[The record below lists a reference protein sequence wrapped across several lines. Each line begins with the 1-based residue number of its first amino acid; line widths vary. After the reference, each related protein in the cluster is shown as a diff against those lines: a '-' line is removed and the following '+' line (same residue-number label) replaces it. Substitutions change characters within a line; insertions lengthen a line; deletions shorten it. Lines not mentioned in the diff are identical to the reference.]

1 MDVVYPVNAMAFHEP
16 YGTFAT
22 GGSDGVVNI
31 WDGNNK
37 KRLFQVSEACWTGSE
52 DRTIPP
58 AGISPS
64 LFLAVGY
71 EWLSN
76 AHEH

>member
-37 KRLFQVSEACWTGSE
+37 KRLFQVGVIFVM
-52 DRTIPP
+52 DQVQVFLPR
-58 AGISPS
+58 S
-64 LFLAVGY
+64 LGWGAPLEGQ
-71 EWLSN
+71 
-76 AHEH
+76 